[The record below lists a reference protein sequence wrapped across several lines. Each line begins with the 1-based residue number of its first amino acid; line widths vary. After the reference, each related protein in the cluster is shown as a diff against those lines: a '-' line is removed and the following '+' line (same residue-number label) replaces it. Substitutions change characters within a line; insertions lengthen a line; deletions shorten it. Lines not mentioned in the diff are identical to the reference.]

1 MPHFFIDTD
10 DGRFRVEDEEGG
22 VYDDAEAARD
32 AAVAVLPEM
41 ALRKLSGCDRREFAV
56 RLRDVAGMT
65 LYTAT
70 LSLVGEWHVGVPP
83 RLKRASPS
91 A

>member
-41 ALRKLSGCDRREFAV
+41 ALRKLSGCDPREFTV
-56 RLRDVAGMT
+56 RVRDEAGAMV
-65 LYTAT
+65 YTAT
-70 LSLVGEWHVGVPP
+70 LSLVGEWHVAVPK
-83 RLKRASPS
+83 RLRIAPPS